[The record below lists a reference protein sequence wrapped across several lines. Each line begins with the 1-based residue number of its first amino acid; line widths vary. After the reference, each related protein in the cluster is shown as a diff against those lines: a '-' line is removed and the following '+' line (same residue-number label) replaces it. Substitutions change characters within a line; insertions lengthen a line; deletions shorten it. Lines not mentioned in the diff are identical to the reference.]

1 MWEHSWHRHDQ
12 FSATPSS
19 LYRLRRINNHARQGY
34 EIVQYTETVVK
45 VSFEASFGKK
55 HQRISGTEETHHAV
69 QNQYE
74 NRVSYDQA
82 VGENAVQRNHP
93 LFSLEVGIVLQHLE
107 YLTDLLQYSH
117 KLSTMFPDGEPCCT
131 LQCESK
137 KKCAFNF
144 FFRKCQKP
152 EKLKKQR
159 KYQDPEAYAPYA
171 STKLDI
177 KSIFAT

>member
-19 LYRLRRINNHARQGY
+19 LYRLRRIDNHARQDY

-55 HQRISGTEETHHAV
+55 HQ
-69 QNQYE
+69 
-74 NRVSYDQA
+74 RVSYDQA